1 LQMQPWVVVG
11 LGSVIPGG
19 GSTSTWQIGEER
31 RKGEMRQP
39 TIGSGVSRVLTWGNV
54 CPLFRFGAVLRF
66 GTDKRRYS
74 GCADCVDFDL
84 LQISRDSLLQL
95 QVTADGP
102 LAQWQAPRRG
112 RQPAGVRTPAPHLL
126 GFSRLS
132 FRRSL
137 TRLWTTMG

>member
-1 LQMQPWVVVG
+1 MG
-11 LGSVIPGG
+11 LGPVIQGG

-95 QVTADGP
+95 QVT
-102 LAQWQAPRRG
+102 
-112 RQPAGVRTPAPHLL
+112 
-126 GFSRLS
+126 S
-132 FRRSL
+132 F
-137 TRLWTTMG
+137 

>member
-1 LQMQPWVVVG
+1 MRWLPRDGDRAGRKKTIAISAWHSRSRTRNREVG
-11 LGSVIPGG
+11 ERGRDFFAARFCVADAAMDGG
-19 GSTSTWQIGEER
+19 GSGTGDSCGSSSTWQIGEER

-39 TIGSGVSRVLTWGNV
+39 TIGTGVSRVLTWGNV

-95 QVTADGP
+95 QVT
-102 LAQWQAPRRG
+102 
-112 RQPAGVRTPAPHLL
+112 
-126 GFSRLS
+126 S
-132 FRRSL
+132 F
-137 TRLWTTMG
+137 